1 MNRKLLLQVTAP
13 TVIIGLLLFAVCL
26 VGVWFTVRSQRS
38 LTDVLSQEVVSMQAA
53 QELEIRVRQ
62 LRFRDFLNLVDP
74 AHAQKEPLDEAHR
87 NFEKALDTA
96 RQAAHN
102 DRQRAAVV
110 AIGDG
115 YRRYQEELA
124 LLRTELATAGTRAD
138 LHELVD
144 AHPIGH
150 VHDRCEDLIGINQ
163 DEIKATTRASDDL
176 SQTLRWAL
184 IGLGLLGPFSG
195 LLGGYGIARGLSR
208 SIYQL
213 SVRVQDMARHLDL
226 EVASVTLPADGDL
239 ERLDRQLQHVVER
252 VGQVADKLQRHH
264 REMLRVEQLSAV
276 GQLAAG
282 VAHEVRNPL
291 TSIKMLVEAAHRP
304 RQRRPLTDE
313 DLKVI
318 YREIVRLEHTVQG
331 FLDFARLPAPKR
343 TKCDLADIVNQAVDL
358 VRARARLQHV
368 LIEYSSPGT
377 PVLVEVDRNQV
388 TTVLVNL
395 FLNALDAMPQGG
407 RLYVNLTVEGNEE
420 LVLTVA
426 DTGSGIVPSMA
437 DRLFTPFASGKPT
450 GTGLGLSISKRIVEE
465 HGGRI
470 MAANRPEGGACITVI
485 LPIFAPKV
493 LHADTAAH

>member
-1 MNRKLLLQVTAP
+1 
-13 TVIIGLLLFAVCL
+13 VIIGLLLFAVCL
-26 VGVWFTVRSQRS
+26 VGVWFTVRSQRN
-38 LTDVLSQEVVSMQAA
+38 LTDVLSQEVVSMQAG

-74 AHAQKEPLDEAHR
+74 AHARKEPLDEAHR
-87 NFEKALDTA
+87 HFEKALAKA
-96 RQAAHN
+96 RHAAHN

-110 AIGDG
+110 AIADG

-124 LLRTELATAGTRAD
+124 LLRAELATAGTRAD

-150 VHDRCEDLIGINQ
+150 VIDRCEDLIRINQ
-163 DEIKATTRASDDL
+163 EEIEATTRASDEL

-195 LLGGYGIARGLSR
+195 LLSGYGIARGLSR

-213 SVRVQDMARHLDL
+213 SVRVQDMARHLDR
-226 EVASVTLPADGDL
+226 EVAYVTLPADGDL
-239 ERLDRQLQHVVER
+239 ERLDQQLERVVER
-252 VGQVADKLQRHH
+252 VGEVADKLQRHH

-282 VAHEVRNPL
+282 VAHEIRNPL

-304 RQRRPLTDE
+304 RQPRALTDE

-318 YREIVRLEHTVQG
+318 YREIVRLEQTVQG
-331 FLDFARLPAPKR
+331 FLDFARLPAPQR
-343 TKCDLADIVNQAVDL
+343 TGGDLRDLVSQAVDL
-358 VRARARLQHV
+358 VRARARLQNV
-368 LIEYSSPGT
+368 AIECSGPSEAI
-377 PVLVEVDRNQV
+377 PVKVDPSQI

-407 RLYVNLTVEGNEE
+407 RLEVRLTAEPGADIA
-420 LVLTVA
+420 LTVA
-426 DTGSGIVPSMA
+426 DTGSGIVPAMA
-437 DRLFTPFASGKPT
+437 DRLFAPFASGKPT

-470 MAANRPEGGACITVI
+470 VAANRPEGGACFTVI
-485 LPIFAPKV
+485 LPSFALKD
-493 LHADTAAH
+493 LHADTATY